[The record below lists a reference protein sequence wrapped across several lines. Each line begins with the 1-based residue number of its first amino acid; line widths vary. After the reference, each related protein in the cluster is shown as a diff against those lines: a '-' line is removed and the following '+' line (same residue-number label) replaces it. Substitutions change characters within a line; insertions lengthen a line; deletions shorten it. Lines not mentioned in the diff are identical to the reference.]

1 MLRRLRI
8 VFLVLAGLFG
18 AAFGTL
24 VLLANVYD
32 AEVKVKL
39 VGALNERLNAP
50 VSVSD
55 MDLTFIARFPRASIR
70 LKDVLAR
77 EVRYDSLS
85 ADTLLYAEELFL
97 EFSLWDMF
105 QGTYTVQSIHGR
117 SVRLYPAL
125 DAEGRENFLTAGTG
139 GRQCRWAHRPLP
151 RCRQRHADPRQQ
163 WFAGAQRPFQRCREP
178 AHLER

>member
-1 MLRRLRI
+1 M
-8 VFLVLAGLFG
+8 
-18 AAFGTL
+18 
-24 VLLANVYD
+24 
-32 AEVKVKL
+32 
-39 VGALNERLNAP
+39 NAP

-125 DAEGRENFLTAGTG
+125 DAEGRENYLIWKADSSGTASSPLELEAVSVDGLTARYRDAGSGT
-139 GRQCRWAHRPLP
+139 
-151 RCRQRHADPRQQ
+151 ADPRHQ
-163 WFAGAQRPFQRCREP
+163 WFAGAQRPFQRCREQ
-178 AHLER
+178 AHLERRSGPA